1 MTTNVDIPKID
12 ANDLR
17 AAPSFANGQLSLMFA
32 GSADS
37 RSQSAIE
44 AMLGKVH
51 EEALRLKVPE
61 VAVDF
66 RDCDFVNSS
75 CFKAFVVW
83 LEQIQEL
90 EASQQY
96 RLRFFSDD
104 TKAWQRR
111 SLQALSCFAIE
122 LVHIEA
128 MKPGPGPSSN
138 RGGGGVG
145 GGD

>member
-1 MTTNVDIPKID
+1 MIDIPTID

-17 AAPSFANGQLSLMFA
+17 AAPSFVDGQLSLQFA

-37 RSQSAIE
+37 RSQGAIE
-44 AMLGKVH
+44 VLLERVH
-51 EEALRLKVPE
+51 AEALRLQLPE

-96 RLRFFSDD
+96 RLRFYSDE

-122 LVHIEA
+122 LVHIEN
-128 MKPGPGPSSN
+128 KPH
-138 RGGGGVG
+138 RARA
-145 GGD
+145 

>member
-1 MTTNVDIPKID
+1 MIDLPNID

-17 AAPSFANGQLSLMFA
+17 AGSSYVDGQLALVFA

-37 RSQSAIE
+37 RSQDAIQ
-44 AMLGKVH
+44 ALLNRVH
-51 EEALRLKVPE
+51 TEALRLRLPE
-61 VAVDF
+61 VAIDF

-90 EASQQY
+90 DAAEQY

-122 LVHIEA
+122 LVHIESKA
-128 MKPGPGPSSN
+128 RRAGS
-138 RGGGGVG
+138 
-145 GGD
+145 

>member
-1 MTTNVDIPKID
+1 MSIDIPKID

-17 AAPSFANGQLSLMFA
+17 ASPYFVDGQLSLSFA

-37 RSQSAIE
+37 RSQGAIE
-44 AMLGKVH
+44 SMLERVH
-51 EEALRLKVPE
+51 ADVLRLGLPE
-61 VAVDF
+61 VAIDF
-66 RDCDFVNSS
+66 RECDFVNSS

-90 EASQQY
+90 DEAKQY

-122 LVHIEA
+122 LVHIES
-128 MKPGPGPSSN
+128 KPN
-138 RGGGGVG
+138 RAGS
-145 GGD
+145 

>member
-1 MTTNVDIPKID
+1 MIDIPNID

-17 AAPSFANGQLSLMFA
+17 AAPTYADGQLALNFA

-37 RSQSAIE
+37 RSQGAIE
-44 AMLGKVH
+44 AMLERVH
-51 EEALRLKVPE
+51 AEALRLGVPE

-66 RDCDFVNSS
+66 RECDFVNSS

-90 EASQQY
+90 DTGKQY
-96 RLRFFSDD
+96 RLRFFSDE

-122 LVHIEA
+122 LVHIET
-128 MKPGPGPSSN
+128 KPHRA
-138 RGGGGVG
+138 RG
-145 GGD
+145 

>member
-1 MTTNVDIPKID
+1 MIDIPTID

-17 AAPSFANGQLSLMFA
+17 AAPTFADGQLSLSFA

-37 RSQSAIE
+37 RSQGAIE
-44 AMLGKVH
+44 AMLGRAH
-51 EEALRLKVPE
+51 DEALRLGVPE

-90 EASQQY
+90 DSEAQY
-96 RLRFFSDD
+96 RLRFYSDD
-104 TKAWQRR
+104 AKAWQRR

-122 LVHIEA
+122 LVHIES
-128 MKPGPGPSSN
+128 KPN
-138 RGGGGVG
+138 RGR
-145 GGD
+145 

>member
-1 MTTNVDIPKID
+1 MIDIPNID

-17 AAPSFANGQLSLMFA
+17 ASPSFVDGQLSLSFA

-37 RSQSAIE
+37 RSQAAIE
-44 AMLGKVH
+44 AMLGRVH
-51 EEALRLKVPE
+51 HEALRLKVPE
-61 VAVDF
+61 VAIDF

-90 EASQQY
+90 DADQQY
-96 RLRFFSDD
+96 RLRFYSDD

-122 LVHIEA
+122 LVHIES
-128 MKPGPGPSSN
+128 KPSRAGS
-138 RGGGGVG
+138 
-145 GGD
+145 

>member
-1 MTTNVDIPKID
+1 MIDIPNID

-17 AAPSFANGQLSLMFA
+17 ASPSFVDGQLSLSFA

-37 RSQSAIE
+37 RSQGAIE
-44 AMLGKVH
+44 AMLGRVH
-51 EEALRLKVPE
+51 TEALRLKLPE
-61 VAVDF
+61 VAIDF

-90 EASQQY
+90 DAAQQY
-96 RLRFFSDD
+96 RLRFYSDD

-122 LVHIEA
+122 LVHIES
-128 MKPGPGPSSN
+128 KPSRAGS
-138 RGGGGVG
+138 
-145 GGD
+145 

>member
-1 MTTNVDIPKID
+1 MTSWDIPSID

-17 AAPSFANGQLSLMFA
+17 AEASVNDGALLLRFA

-37 RSQSAIE
+37 RSLSAIE
-44 AMLGKVH
+44 TMLGRVH
-51 EEALRLKVPE
+51 EEALGRSLPE

-66 RDCDFVNSS
+66 RECDFVNSA

-83 LEQIQEL
+83 LEQIQDL
-90 EASQQY
+90 DAAKQY

-104 TKAWQRR
+104 TKSWQRR
-111 SLQALSCFAIE
+111 SLGALSCFAVD

-128 MKPGPGPSSN
+128 RSDRAERTERA
-138 RGGGGVG
+138 RG
-145 GGD
+145 

>member
-1 MTTNVDIPKID
+1 MIDIPNID
-12 ANDLR
+12 GNDLR
-17 AAPSFANGQLSLMFA
+17 ASPSYADGQLALSFA

-37 RSQSAIE
+37 RSQGAIE
-44 AMLGKVH
+44 AMLGRAH
-51 EEALRLKVPE
+51 EEALRLRVPE

-83 LEQIQEL
+83 LERIQEL
-90 EASQQY
+90 ESDQQY

-122 LVHIEA
+122 LVHIES
-128 MKPGPGPSSN
+128 KPSRAGS
-138 RGGGGVG
+138 
-145 GGD
+145 

>member
-1 MTTNVDIPKID
+1 MIDIPTIN

-17 AAPSFANGQLSLMFA
+17 AAPSYAEGQLSLQFA

-37 RSQSAIE
+37 RSQGAIE
-44 AMLGKVH
+44 AMLGRVH
-51 EEALRLKVPE
+51 SEALRLRVPE
-61 VAVDF
+61 VSVDF

-75 CFKAFVVW
+75 CFKAFIVW

-90 EASQQY
+90 EEEQQY
-96 RLRFFSDD
+96 RLRFYSDE

-122 LVHIEA
+122 LVHIES
-128 MKPGPGPSSN
+128 KPSRAGT
-138 RGGGGVG
+138 
-145 GGD
+145 

>member
-1 MTTNVDIPKID
+1 MIDIPTID

-17 AAPSFANGQLSLMFA
+17 ARASYSDGQLSLSFA

-37 RSQSAIE
+37 RSQSAVE
-44 AMLGKVH
+44 AMLGCVH
-51 EEALRLKVPE
+51 SEALRLGVRE

-90 EASQQY
+90 EADAQY
-96 RLRFFSDD
+96 HLRFYSDE

-122 LVHIEA
+122 LVHIES
-128 MKPGPGPSSN
+128 KPS
-138 RGGGGVG
+138 RGG
-145 GGD
+145 

>member
-1 MTTNVDIPKID
+1 MIDIPTID

-17 AAPSFANGQLSLMFA
+17 ARPNYADGQLSISFA

-37 RSQSAIE
+37 RSQAAVE
-44 AMLGKVH
+44 AMLARVH
-51 EEALRLKVPE
+51 SEALRLRVPE

-66 RDCDFVNSS
+66 RECDFVNSS

-90 EASQQY
+90 EEEAQY
-96 RLRFFSDD
+96 RLRFYSDE

-122 LVHIEA
+122 LVHIDS
-128 MKPGPGPSSN
+128 KPN
-138 RGGGGVG
+138 RGG
-145 GGD
+145 

>member
-1 MTTNVDIPKID
+1 MIMIDIPNID

-17 AAPSFANGQLSLMFA
+17 AAPNYVDGQLSLSFA

-37 RSQSAIE
+37 RSQGAIE
-44 AMLGKVH
+44 TMLGRVH
-51 EEALRLKVPE
+51 TEAMRLGVPE

-75 CFKAFVVW
+75 CFKAFIVW

-90 EASQQY
+90 DSEQQY

-122 LVHIEA
+122 LVHIES
-128 MKPGPGPSSN
+128 KPS
-138 RGGGGVG
+138 RGGS
-145 GGD
+145 

>member
-1 MTTNVDIPKID
+1 MIDIPQID
-12 ANDLR
+12 ANDLQ
-17 AAPSFANGQLSLMFA
+17 ASPSFVDGQLSLSFA

-37 RSQSAIE
+37 RSQTAIE
-44 AMLGKVH
+44 SMLGRVH
-51 EEALRLKVPE
+51 SEALRLGLPE
-61 VAVDF
+61 VAIDF

-90 EASQQY
+90 DPAKQY
-96 RLRFFSDD
+96 RLRFYSDD

-122 LVHIEA
+122 LVHIES
-128 MKPGPGPSSN
+128 KPSRAGS
-138 RGGGGVG
+138 
-145 GGD
+145 

>member
-1 MTTNVDIPKID
+1 MIDIPNID

-17 AAPSFANGQLSLMFA
+17 AAPSYVDGQLSVVFA

-37 RSQSAIE
+37 RSQVAIE
-44 AMLGKVH
+44 QLLGKVH
-51 EEALRLKVPE
+51 SEAMRLKLPE

-90 EASQQY
+90 EAAEQY
-96 RLRFFSDD
+96 KLRFFSDD

-122 LVHIEA
+122 LVHIESKA
-128 MKPGPGPSSN
+128 Q
-138 RGGGGVG
+138 RGRS
-145 GGD
+145 

>member
-1 MTTNVDIPKID
+1 MIDIPHID

-17 AAPSFANGQLSLMFA
+17 AAPSYSEGQLSVVFA

-37 RSQSAIE
+37 RSQDAIAHLLGRVHAE
-44 AMLGKVH
+44 AMRLG
-51 EEALRLKVPE
+51 LPE
-61 VAVDF
+61 VSVDF
-66 RDCDFVNSS
+66 RQCDFVNSS

-90 EASQQY
+90 EENQQY
-96 RLRFFSDD
+96 KLRFFSDD

-122 LVHIEA
+122 LVHIES
-128 MKPGPGPSSN
+128 K
-138 RGGGGVG
+138 RVG
-145 GGD
+145 G

>member
-1 MTTNVDIPKID
+1 MIDIPNID

-17 AAPSFANGQLSLMFA
+17 AAPAYVDGQLSVVFA

-37 RSQSAIE
+37 RSQLAIE
-44 AMLGKVH
+44 QLLGKVH
-51 EEALRLKVPE
+51 AEAMRLKLPE

-90 EASQQY
+90 EAAEQY
-96 RLRFFSDD
+96 KLRFFSDD

-122 LVHIEA
+122 LVHIESKA
-128 MKPGPGPSSN
+128 QRARS
-138 RGGGGVG
+138 
-145 GGD
+145 

>member
-1 MTTNVDIPKID
+1 MIDIPKID

-17 AAPSFANGQLSLMFA
+17 AASNFADGQLLLSFA

-37 RSQSAIE
+37 RSQGAIE
-44 AMLGKVH
+44 QMLGKVH
-51 EEALRLKVPE
+51 AEALRLGLPE
-61 VAVDF
+61 VAIDF
-66 RDCDFVNSS
+66 RECDFVNSS
-75 CFKAFVVW
+75 CFKAFIVW

-90 EASQQY
+90 DEPQQY

-122 LVHIEA
+122 LVHIES
-128 MKPGPGPSSN
+128 KPN
-138 RGGGGVG
+138 RAGS
-145 GGD
+145 

>member
-1 MTTNVDIPKID
+1 MIDIPKID
-12 ANDLR
+12 ANDLV
-17 AAPSFANGQLSLMFA
+17 AAPSYIDGQLSLLFA

-37 RSQSAIE
+37 RSQVAIE
-44 AMLGKVH
+44 AMLGRVH
-51 EEALRLKVPE
+51 TEALRLRVPE
-61 VAVDF
+61 VSVDF

-90 EASQQY
+90 EADQQY
-96 RLRFFSDD
+96 RLRFYSDD

-122 LVHIEA
+122 LVHIES
-128 MKPGPGPSSN
+128 KSS
-138 RGGGGVG
+138 RAGG
-145 GGD
+145 

>member
-1 MTTNVDIPKID
+1 MIDIPNID

-17 AAPSFANGQLSLMFA
+17 AAPSFVDGQLSVVFA

-37 RSQSAIE
+37 RSQNAIE
-44 AMLGKVH
+44 ALLDRVH
-51 EEALRLKVPE
+51 SEALRLKVPE

-90 EASQQY
+90 EANDQY
-96 RLRFFSDD
+96 KLRFFSDD

-122 LVHIEA
+122 LVSIESKA
-128 MKPGPGPSSN
+128 QRARS
-138 RGGGGVG
+138 
-145 GGD
+145 

>member
-1 MTTNVDIPKID
+1 MIDIPTID

-17 AAPSFANGQLSLMFA
+17 ASPSFVDGQLSLSFA

-37 RSQSAIE
+37 RSQAAIE
-44 AMLGKVH
+44 TMLGRVH
-51 EEALRLKVPE
+51 SEALRLNLPE
-61 VAVDF
+61 VAIDF

-90 EASQQY
+90 DAEQQY
-96 RLRFFSDD
+96 RLRFYSDD

-128 MKPGPGPSSN
+128 KPNRASS
-138 RGGGGVG
+138 
-145 GGD
+145 